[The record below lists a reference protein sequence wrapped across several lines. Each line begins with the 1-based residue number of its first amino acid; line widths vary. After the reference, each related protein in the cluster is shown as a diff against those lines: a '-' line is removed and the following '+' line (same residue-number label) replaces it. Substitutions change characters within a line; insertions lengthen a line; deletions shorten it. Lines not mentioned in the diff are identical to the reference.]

1 MAHVEQGTTNQRSFF
16 TLFSHWCNR
25 PILTQIL
32 VKLSLN
38 FNNHQSGMNEVW
50 YKNHILAISMSIY
63 LDARWYN
70 LHSVLKSKACPSF
83 WCSSSLWNVPQVCRM
98 ASDYSRTCVSPDSIQ
113 TGEAPLVSETCE
125 VYVWG
130 SNSSHQLVE
139 GTQEKILQPKLA
151 PSFADAQTVS
161 EAVKRIKS
169 PVSGIWALGKF
180 LL

>member
-1 MAHVEQGTTNQRSFF
+1 
-16 TLFSHWCNR
+16 
-25 PILTQIL
+25 
-32 VKLSLN
+32 
-38 FNNHQSGMNEVW
+38 
-50 YKNHILAISMSIY
+50 
-63 LDARWYN
+63 
-70 LHSVLKSKACPSF
+70 
-83 WCSSSLWNVPQVCRM
+83 M